1 MWSTCGTRAGVA
13 QVSSRELV
21 SRGDD
26 DDSGDFVYIHA
37 AVEAYVFVGSASVAT
52 GGKPFP
58 LGRPVI
64 T

>member
-1 MWSTCGTRAGVA
+1 MTATHPDRAPEGVA
-13 QVSSRELV
+13 R
-21 SRGDD
+21 D
-26 DDSGDFVYIHA
+26 A
-37 AVEAYVFVGSASVAT
+37 GSISVAT